1 MKSNFYDSL
10 PSTSIQKSLLTVSPE
25 TSSED
30 LIIAFKI
37 ASFHQLKKEM
47 TLEEVEETL
56 TRLQSKPGVL
66 GTLLVTGFHS
76 QTFWTRVARSVH
88 E

>member
-1 MKSNFYDSL
+1 MKYKHEIKLLRFFAFYKYL
-10 PSTSIQKSLLTVSPE
+10 AVSPE
-25 TSSED
+25 TSSEG
-30 LIIAFKI
+30 LNIAFKI